1 MGSLAE
7 WYQRIPTPDDLTR
20 VESLFA
26 NIQAQFPQ
34 LKLELKWNQP
44 MFTDHGTFIMGFNPS
59 KKHLA
64 VAIEPQT
71 MTRFIPQIDK
81 AGYDHSQIIRF
92 PWHKPLDEQ
101 LIHELIAYTIDQK
114 KDATTFWQR

>member
-34 LKLELKWNQP
+34 
-44 MFTDHGTFIMGFNPS
+44 
-59 KKHLA
+59 
-64 VAIEPQT
+64 
-71 MTRFIPQIDK
+71 IDK

-101 LIHELIAYTIDQK
+101 LIHDLIAYTIDQK

>member
-34 LKLELKWNQP
+34 LKLEFKWNQP
-44 MFTDHGTFIMGFNPS
+44 MFTDPVSYT
-59 KKHLA
+59 HLTL
-64 VAIEPQT
+64 P
-71 MTRFIPQIDK
+71 
-81 AGYDHSQIIRF
+81 
-92 PWHKPLDEQ
+92 
-101 LIHELIAYTIDQK
+101 TIYSV
-114 KDATTFWQR
+114 

>member
-34 LKLELKWNQP
+34 LKLEFKWNQP
-44 MFTDHGTFIMGFNPS
+44 MFTTMVRLLWALIRPKSTLLWPS
-59 KKHLA
+59 S
-64 VAIEPQT
+64 
-71 MTRFIPQIDK
+71 R
-81 AGYDHSQIIRF
+81 
-92 PWHKPLDEQ
+92 KP
-101 LIHELIAYTIDQK
+101 
-114 KDATTFWQR
+114 